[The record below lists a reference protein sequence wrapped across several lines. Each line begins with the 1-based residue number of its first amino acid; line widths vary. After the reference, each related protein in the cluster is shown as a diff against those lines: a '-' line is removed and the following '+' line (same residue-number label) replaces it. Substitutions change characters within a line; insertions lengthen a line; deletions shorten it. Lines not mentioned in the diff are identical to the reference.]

1 MENRSQKQT
10 VKRSSLVDALRGIS
24 ILLVM
29 LFHFD
34 MYYHLRT
41 SDLAKSLGL
50 GHVITL
56 IARNGYFGVTMF
68 FVISGFLI
76 TSTSLHRY
84 GRLRT
89 VNPLN
94 FYWVRFARIAPC
106 LALVLTTLVAL
117 HFSGNPYFTL
127 NTSEAAPQTGQ
138 L

>member
-24 ILLVM
+24 ILLGM

-41 SDLAKSLGL
+41 NDLARSLGL

-84 GRLRT
+84 GACELSVRSISIGFVLRESHH
-89 VNPLN
+89 VLPL
-94 FYWVRFARIAPC
+94 C
-106 LALVLTTLVAL
+106 
-117 HFSGNPYFTL
+117 
-127 NTSEAAPQTGQ
+127 
-138 L
+138 